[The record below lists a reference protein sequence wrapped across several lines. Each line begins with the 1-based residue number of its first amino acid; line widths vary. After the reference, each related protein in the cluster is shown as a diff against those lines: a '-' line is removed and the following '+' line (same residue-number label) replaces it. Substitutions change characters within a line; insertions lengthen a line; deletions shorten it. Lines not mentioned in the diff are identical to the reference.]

1 MDNTFIEQ
9 MVKQENKS
17 KNILIKIGLIVL
29 AIVLSIAGLFI
40 LKTFFPVV
48 FVVICFGTWF
58 LIRRIDKM
66 CIRDRSIIKT

>member
-40 LKTFFPVV
+40 LKTLLPRRLCCHLFWHVV
-48 FVVICFGTWF
+48 FDPPN
-58 LIRRIDKM
+58 R
-66 CIRDRSIIKT
+66 